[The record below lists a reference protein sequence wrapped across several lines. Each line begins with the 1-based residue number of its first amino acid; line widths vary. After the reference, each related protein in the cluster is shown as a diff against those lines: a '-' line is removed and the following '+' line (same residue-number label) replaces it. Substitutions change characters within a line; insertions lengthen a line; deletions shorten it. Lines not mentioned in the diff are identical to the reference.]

1 MPWQERHIRYDVTRL
16 HICISKERI
25 LTLCLCLRKY
35 KSTERCICGTGC
47 ILFSILLA
55 YTYIILVQRLGR
67 QVVFGVWAKFCA
79 NICATNASL
88 CTQSASPSFK
98 CTNKDHQLR
107 RYTVTIK
114 SYHPC
119 WSRPHRPRS
128 LVCWC
133 RVRQR
138 AHALQAAYTPAPDR
152 IALKQI
158 PRKEGASK
166 IWSQRVG
173 ETSLLAYLICW
184 Q

>member
-1 MPWQERHIRYDVTRL
+1 MHLWY
-16 HICISKERI
+16 
-25 LTLCLCLRKY
+25 
-35 KSTERCICGTGC
+35 
-47 ILFSILLA
+47 SILYFDFLLNFFLPIDIHI
-55 YTYIILVQRLGR
+55 YVPIKLGLR
-67 QVVFGVWAKFCA
+67 HEGRGSRVWVWAKSSA
-79 NICATNASL
+79 NICPTNASL
-88 CTQSASPSFK
+88 CTQSASPLFK

-119 WSRPHRPRS
+119 WIRPHRPRS

-138 AHALQAAYTPAPDR
+138 AHALQAVYTPGPDR

-158 PRKEGASK
+158 PGEIKSK
-166 IWSQRVG
+166 CVKKSRRVIP
-173 ETSLLAYLICW
+173 TSTPAYLICW

>member
-1 MPWQERHIRYDVTRL
+1 MHLWYRL
-16 HICISKERI
+16 YFVLDSS
-25 LTLCLCLRKY
+25 CLYL
-35 KSTERCICGTGC
+35 
-47 ILFSILLA
+47 
-55 YTYIILVQRLGR
+55 IILVQRLGR
-67 QVVFGVWAKFCA
+67 QVVFGVWAKFSA

-158 PRKEGASK
+158 PKREGASK
-166 IWSQRVG
+166 IWSQRVR
-173 ETSLLAYLICW
+173 ETYC
-184 Q
+184 